1 MGTPTIMRAVW
12 REPRDGAGRRKH
24 RQINFNVQSK
34 ADAMSAANVLA
45 NKTEL
50 RFNDVDQS
58 NIELRFDGKALSFS
72 FQSGCGRETVKV
84 DGNQYAIQWLA
95 ESFSQLIELRD
106 MGFRVY
112 SVNPTK

>member
-1 MGTPTIMRAVW
+1 MGTSIIAAKW

-34 ADAMSAANVLA
+34 ADAMNAANVLA
-45 NKTEL
+45 NKAEL
-50 RFNDVDQS
+50 GFADVDQS
-58 NIELRFDGKALSFS
+58 NVELRFDGKLLSFS
-72 FQSGCGRETVKV
+72 FKSGCGRETVKV

-112 SVNPTK
+112 SVNATK